1 MMGLTPRAI
10 DALTLPELAAMFE
23 GFRRFHAGETPPDE
37 PDMDEFFRAL
47 GEAQARGQA

>member
-1 MMGLTPRAI
+1 MMGLTPRQI

-23 GFRRFHAGETPPDE
+23 GFRRFHSGEERAEE

-47 GEAQARGQA
+47 GEAQAAGQA